1 MKFVR
6 ISKDDEIDDFDD
18 EVQDNGDDIIVL
30 EDEEGK
36 SSRFRIL
43 FDSLFVEENQY
54 VVLMPL
60 EEEDLP
66 EPEIV
71 ILKLE
76 DTGDGQGVLVT
87 IDEDEEWE
95 KVLKAFED
103 IDIDDGLGD
112 FEIQVDDGSFLGD
125 SKKRQD

>member
-1 MKFVR
+1 MKSVR
-6 ISKDDEIDDFDD
+6 ISKDDEIEDFDH
-18 EVQDNGDDIIVL
+18 EVSDNEDDIIVL

-54 VVLMPL
+54 VVLMPI

-103 IDIDDGLGD
+103 MDIDDGLGD
-112 FEIQVDDGSFLGD
+112 YEIQVDNEP
-125 SKKRQD
+125 